1 MRRRLLIAAAVLLS
15 LIIGGVLAFRAVQDY
30 MARPGPLRAPVVVDI
45 PRGSGLVEVSE
56 RLAAA
61 QVIDRPW
68 LFRLAVAVAGRD
80 RNLKAGE
87 YRFEPGMSPGQV
99 LERLERGL
107 VLLHRLTVPE
117 GWTVAE
123 VWARLEEAEFLSG
136 PLPPPPPE
144 GALLPETYL
153 FPRGTP
159 RARVVDRM
167 REAMRQ
173 ALAEAWANRAPDL
186 PLERPEELLTLASIV
201 EKETAREEE
210 YPLVAAVF
218 VNRLRRGMP
227 LQADPTVIYALTRGQ
242 RPLGRPLTR
251 RDLAVDSPY
260 NTYLRKGLPPTPI
273 ANPGRKALMA
283 SARPAEVD
291 YLYFV
296 ADGEGG
302 HRFARTLAEHN
313 ANVRAYRRGKQQRKP

>member
-1 MRRRLLIAAAVLLS
+1 MRRLLLAAAVLLS
-15 LIIGGVLAFRAVQDY
+15 LLAGALFAYRAVQNY

-99 LERLERGL
+99 LERIERGI
-107 VLLHRLTVPE
+107 VLLHRLTIPE

-144 GALLPETYL
+144 GTLLPETYL

-159 RARVVDRM
+159 RARVVERM
-167 REAMRQ
+167 RQAMRE

-273 ANPGRKALMA
+273 ANPGRKALLA

-313 ANVRAYRRGKQQRKP
+313 ANVRAYRRGRKQNP